1 MVVSKWT
8 VSVSSTMDWIFESV
22 VSDHIRFEFGNND
35 IHRYGTSNC
44 SKAGKIA
51 KTRDAMVLRTY
62 QSFDGSIYG
71 MPELYLKLNGYNI
84 IIQTLLQL
92 EHSRITETKALYKY
106 SFIDG
111 LSKKQPKSRITG
123 NVRWS
128 QNRSSKFQVGMSL
141 SLLQRLT
148 VKSFVA
154 DSLFLRYK

>member
-1 MVVSKWT
+1 
-8 VSVSSTMDWIFESV
+8 
-22 VSDHIRFEFGNND
+22 
-35 IHRYGTSNC
+35 
-44 SKAGKIA
+44 
-51 KTRDAMVLRTY
+51 MVLRTY

-123 NVRWS
+123 NVR
-128 QNRSSKFQVGMSL
+128 
-141 SLLQRLT
+141 
-148 VKSFVA
+148 
-154 DSLFLRYK
+154 